1 MTKKIC
7 FLYTETTGLHKTNN
21 MVSKKYLYNYVRMVT
36 LNYMIGT
43 YDNNIFIPTKN
54 ERIIVKPRCMFI
66 PKDTEKFHGINQQLA
81 LEKGTDPKIV
91 IEQFKKNI
99 ENIDVIVSH
108 NVDFHFKTILAE
120 AVRYNINLDLSK
132 YTIIDTISFF
142 HTYGFIKLRDL
153 AMNLKIKN
161 ISESNNMTVEII
173 KDVFFKLYEKFE
185 KSVTKTV

>member
-7 FLYTETTGLHKTNN
+7 FVYTETTGLHKTNDI
-21 MVSKKYLYNYVRMVT
+21 VSKKYIYNYARMVT

-43 YDNNIFIPTKN
+43 YENKMFIPTKN
-54 ERIIVKPRCMFI
+54 ERIVIKPRCMFI
-66 PKDTEKFHGINQQLA
+66 PKETEKFHGISQMLA
-81 LEKGTDPKIV
+81 LDKGVDPKVV
-91 IEQFKKNI
+91 IEQLKK
-99 ENIDVIVSH
+99 ELVGVDVIVSH

-153 AMNLKIKN
+153 AMNLKINDIPDKN
-161 ISESNNMTVEII
+161 VEII

-185 KSVTKTV
+185 KSK